1 MKAGD
6 LAAYLEGH
14 ASDIGD
20 EVARRMAEQHP
31 TMFATY
37 RRRAR
42 NKSKSP
48 EEWCAEDSA
57 HHLRALAAAVSI
69 DDPSEFET
77 YRAWLVE
84 MLGARDIPE
93 EDVELNFSCLA
104 VLLGERLGDDAAGA
118 IAMLR
123 ATPAPAG

>member
-1 MKAGD
+1 MKADD
-6 LAAYLEGH
+6 LVAYLEGH
-14 ASDIGD
+14 ASDLGD

-31 TMFATY
+31 TLFATY

-42 NKSKSP
+42 NKTKSP

-57 HHLRALAAAVSI
+57 HHVRALAAAVSI

-84 MLGARDIPE
+84 MLGARGIPE
-93 EDVELNFSCLA
+93 KDVHLNLSCIA
-104 VLLGERLGDDAAGA
+104 VLLEERLGDDAAGA
-118 IAMLR
+118 VAMLR